1 MYQCISLN
9 HHTYVTTVGRQLRQF
24 FTTFRHGTKP
34 KEFYTKFVTRV
45 FVDDLQSGNFA
56 DDFLPL
62 CLNLSSLACWVDCSP
77 LNLPVFESI
86 LSPHARPSSTLRRF
100 SFYWESL
107 PSKYQSFHHL
117 LYQNLT
123 HIDIDFG
130 PKVPW
135 EGLASLENL
144 SHFHLDCI
152 VSCSKQKTLQAT
164 AIHLDSIV
172 HTVLPHLPPCLRCF
186 ILLAPSMVITQF
198 VIHNA
203 EKTGITPQIFSKLI
217 SGDYDDRIVLGS
229 SGGLHLVSR
238 TSPPDSLVEESPF
251 RHIVYVPYDLYAWT
265 YLPPGKTDFWM
276 EADDIILNRRQNLM
290 AQSKA
295 RDSSMR

>member
-9 HHTYVTTVGRQLRQF
+9 HHTYVPTVGRQLRQF

-45 FVDDLQSGNFA
+45 FVDDLQSENFA
-56 DDFLPL
+56 NDFLPL
-62 CLNLSSLACWVDCSP
+62 CLNLSSLACWVDYNP
-77 LNLPVFESI
+77 LNLPILESI
-86 LSPHARPSSTLRRF
+86 LSPHARPSSSLRRF

-123 HIDIDFG
+123 HLDIDFG
-130 PKVPW
+130 LKVPW
-135 EGLASLENL
+135 EELASLENL

-152 VSCSKQKTLQAT
+152 VTCSEQKSLLET
-164 AIHLDSIV
+164 AIHLDFII
-172 HTVLPHLPPCLRCF
+172 HTVLPHLPPSVRCF
-186 ILLAPSMVITQF
+186 ILLAPSMVITEF
-198 VIHNA
+198 VVDNT
-203 EKTGITPQIFSKLI
+203 ETGISPQIFSKLI

-229 SGGLHLVSR
+229 SGGLHLVSW
-238 TSPPDSLVEESPF
+238 TSSPDSLADEYPF
-251 RHIVYVPYDLYAWT
+251 RYIVFVPYDLCAWT

-276 EADDIILNRRQNLM
+276 EADDIILDRRRNLM

-295 RDSSMR
+295 RDSFVR